1 MGDDRSKLAGSS
13 FPLEV
18 WAWAL
23 RCMVIY
29 LFPNLCVLDLVWEG
43 LCVQDSW
50 IDPF

>member
-23 RCMVIY
+23 RCMFIY
-29 LFPNLCVLDLVWEG
+29 LFPNLCVLDLVWER